1 LGELISQL
9 IQDAKKWY
17 NEAMTYTY
25 RHKKTGKISK
35 RMKPITGKEK
45 LEYELLKWVKN
56 MMIDNTKVNNK

>member
-1 LGELISQL
+1 
-9 IQDAKKWY
+9 
-17 NEAMTYTY
+17 MTYTY